1 MKQKLHYHLPKC
13 LMLLIICLL
22 SVNSWGQTTI
32 FSVSGGGAFPSGWT
46 SANNVPTNDI
56 DKSSYYL
63 LDAGN
68 PSDVITTSSY
78 NLSSYTSAVFTINVA
93 TFDSGTANPGKI
105 EISYNGGTT
114 FTQTTTTTTPSSSTY
129 VGSTINLNSV
139 SSQVVIRI
147 SNNGTSGR
155 GIRVQAIK
163 LVASGT
169 ATVPAITATP
179 STVPGFGN
187 VNVGTNS
194 ANSTVTISG
203 ANLTGDITVNAPSTD
218 FQISKDQSAW
228 SGSVSLTQTSG
239 TITNVPVYVR
249 FTPQSVGAK
258 SGNITFSGGGV
269 SSPPTV
275 AVSGTGTLQTPAT
288 TAATTVQQLQFNANW
303 ETVAGAS
310 GYRLDVS
317 EHASFG
323 IDTPSSVLEEF
334 ETGLSTSGYGTGT
347 TPLASGNWEVEDVI
361 RAAANQSVSGY
372 GAQLRASTGKM
383 TTPGF
388 AKISTITFSA
398 KRGASATTLQVS
410 KIVNGVTT
418 LLQTINLT
426 TSHSDYTVNVN
437 ETASDVKILLANGG
451 GNLAYVDE
459 LTINYTGS
467 TPSFVTGYNDRNVGN
482 VTTYAV
488 TGLNPNTAYYY
499 RVRATATAT
508 TSSNS
513 NVTTVTTKLSTV
525 TWNGTAW
532 SNVTGP
538 DATIEAVIAGAYNTN
553 TNGAFTTKKLTLN
566 SGSFTLASGTNLT
579 VVNEVVNNM
588 TAADFV
594 IQNNANLIQTNAVA
608 NTGAVTLHRNSAPI
622 VRLDHTLWSSP
633 VEAQNLFGFSPNTLT
648 NRFYTYQTS
657 TNTYVNTGLT
667 AATTFVV
674 GKGFAVRA
682 PNNYQASPAAAW
694 EGTFVGKPNNGNVT
708 FTLETTG
715 TGYNMVGN
723 PYPSVID
730 GATFVSNNT
739 TIDGTLYFYAHTLTM
754 NAQGQFPAGTNYA
767 TWTPGVGGVAATAGT
782 SGVPA
787 NVPNGKIQVGQG
799 FIVKS
804 LPAGGNVTFA
814 NTMRAAENGNQFFK
828 VSSANATLPETE
840 KHRMWLNLTNDAGT
854 AFNQIL
860 VAYAEGAT
868 EGVDRGYDG
877 LAFGTTGSALS
888 SKIAGADYTI
898 QGRSLPFNAED
909 VVTLGFKAATAG
921 NYSVTLSAMDGVFL
935 GTQDVYLKD
944 KTAGVLHDLKAGAY
958 AFASAEGTFD
968 NRFEIVYKN
977 TLGTVDTTLDAN
989 AVVVFRQNAAL
1000 HIETKNTQIKDIAI
1014 FDIRGRL
1021 VYQKANVNAGSF
1033 VISDL
1038 TTANEVLLVQVKSE
1052 DNKTKTVKVIY

>member
-22 SVNSWGQTTI
+22 SVNSWGQGSEN
-32 FSVSGGGAFPSGWT
+32 FSNLPTG
-46 SANNVPTNDI
+46 SA
-56 DKSSYYL
+56 
-63 LDAGN
+63 
-68 PSDVITTSSY
+68 SSY
-78 NLSSYTSAVFTINVA
+78 NGRTWTGTDGVEWTATAARTDQTLTGKAICTNGTTRITSPVYAGGMGLLQFNYVRGFSSASARSIDVYVNGNKIGNTITVNANSSTVAAYSTAINV
-93 TFDSGTANPGKI
+93 TGNVTLELRTSGAQIVIDDITWAAF
-105 EISYNGGTT
+105 SAS
-114 FTQTTTTTTPSSSTY
+114 TPSLSTN
-129 VGSTINLNSV
+129 IA
-139 SSQVVIRI
+139 VV
-147 SNNGTSGR
+147 
-155 GIRVQAIK
+155 
-163 LVASGT
+163 
-169 ATVPAITATP
+169 PD
-179 STVPGFGN
+179 FGN
-187 VNVGTNS
+187 VAVG
-194 ANSTVTISG
+194 ANSTNNSFTVSG
-203 ANLTGDITVNAPSTD
+203 VNLSGDITVNAPSAN
-218 FQISKDQSAW
+218 FQLSKDQSAW
-228 SGSVSLTQTSG
+228 SGSVTLTPSANTLTS
-239 TITNVPVYVR
+239 VPVYVR
-249 FTPQSVGAK
+249 FAPQSAGAK
-258 SGNITFSGGGV
+258 SGNITFTGGGV
-269 SSPPTV
+269 ATMPTV
-275 AVSGTGTLQTPAT
+275 AVSGTGILQTPVTIAGT
-288 TAATTVQQLQFNANW
+288 NVDQTQFNANW
-303 ETVAGAS
+303 NAVSGAT
-310 GYRLDVS
+310 GYRLDVATNAAFGVVLVS
-317 EHASFG
+317 ENFS
-323 IDTPSSVLEEF
+323 EF
-334 ETGLSTSGYGTGT
+334 TTDTGT
-347 TPLASGNWEVEDVI
+347 TDRATELDDYMSLPGWTGDRVYEMAGYTKLGTGNA
-361 RAAANQSVSGY
+361 RG
-372 GAQLRASTGKM
+372 GM
-383 TTPGF
+383 TTPV
-388 AKISTITFSA
+388 
-398 KRGASATTLQVS
+398 L
-410 KIVNGVTT
+410 
-418 LLQTINLT
+418 NL
-426 TSHSDYTVNVN
+426 SG
-437 ETASDVKILLANGG
+437 NGG
-451 GNLAYVDE
+451 SAVLKFDIQRYGSDSSIVQVFHAADGTNFVQVGSD
-459 LTINYTGS
+459 ITGTS
-467 TPSFVTGYNDRNVGN
+467 SFVTQTVQITGGTVNSKIRIQAKNASNNRFYMDNVS
-482 VTTYAV
+482 VDFSTILPAYKDLAV
-488 TGLNPNTAYYY
+488 TGTTQLVTGLTPNTAYYY
-499 RVRATATAT
+499 RVRAIDGLGVTA
-508 TSSNS
+508 NS

-553 TNGAFTTKKLTLN
+553 TNGVFTTKKLTLN

-921 NYSVTLSAMDGVFL
+921 NYSVTLSAMDGLFL

-977 TLGTVDTTLDAN
+977 TLGTVDATLDAN

-1038 TTANEVLLVQVKSE
+1038 TAANEVLLVQVKSE